1 MSKLS
6 WKGKSTNIV
15 VPVLTAPPLN
25 PSHTPFKAR
34 PLRHYRKSL
43 SSGGSGK
50 LRSMPMDLPGG
61 VTHTNSSNCADI
73 NDGDVYVIK
82 ENIDRVIN
90 CNAACKPIRSGVQD
104 NMTDNKGNVV
114 KYGDARSYMRART
127 MTYEQNTKSN
137 TNPTIFVVTVGPKGD
152 DFDSGSE
159 NQYLIDGRPRP
170 ELELIEGNTY
180 IFSNTRNQA
189 HPFKFSTKEYIYNQS
204 ADSNNYDEQK
214 TNPYETGVTSTN
226 DQTKFVVPYGA
237 PEQLY
242 YICESHENM
251 GGSITIKKC
260 EKKRIFNKP
269 NNSSGS
275 GGGFQTQGAVSSGDR
290 LLRLKLN
297 TIQSNCAYRGDLERY
312 MVKKNTPCL
321 AWRRQGKNSKQ
332 ACA

>member
-15 VPVLTAPPLN
+15 VPVLTAPSLTP
-25 PSHTPFKAR
+25 PDTPFKAR

-61 VTHTNSSNCADI
+61 VTHTNNSNCPDI

-82 ENIDRVIN
+82 ENIDNVFN

-104 NMTDNKGNVV
+104 NMTDNNGKVV
-114 KYGDARSYMRART
+114 KYGDARSYMRAITR
-127 MTYEQNTKSN
+127 TYEQNTKSN
-137 TNPTIFVVTVGPKGD
+137 TPTTTTFDVSVGTKAVP
-152 DFDSGSE
+152 FSGSSKE
-159 NQYLIDGRPRP
+159 YLIDGRPRP

-180 IFSNTRNQA
+180 IFLNTENEE
-189 HPFKFSTKEYIYNQS
+189 HPFNFSTSNDDPGWNSNSNIY
-204 ADSNNYDEQK
+204 SN
-214 TNPYETGVTSTN
+214 GVTVIIDTTEGVPL
-226 DQTKFVVPYGA
+226 QTKFVVPYGA

-242 YICESHENM
+242 YVCGKHYNM
-251 GGSITIKKC
+251 GNSITIKKC
-260 EKKRIFNKP
+260 EKRIFHKS

-312 MVKKNTPCL
+312 TVKKNTRCL

-332 ACA
+332 ACP

>member
-15 VPVLTAPPLN
+15 VPVLTAPSLN
-25 PSHTPFKAR
+25 PPDTPFKAR

-61 VTHTNSSNCADI
+61 VTHTNSSNCPDI
-73 NDGDVYVIK
+73 NGDDVYVIK
-82 ENIDRVIN
+82 ENIDHVIN
-90 CNAACKPIRSGVQD
+90 CNDACKPIRSGVQD
-104 NMTDNKGNVV
+104 NMTDNNGKVV

-137 TNPTIFVVTVGPKGD
+137 TNPTIFVVTVGVKDPY
-152 DFDSGSE
+152 DSGSPNE
-159 NQYLIDGRPRP
+159 YLIDYVGRPR
-170 ELELIEGNTY
+170 LELIEGNTY
-180 IFSNTRNQA
+180 IFSNPGINEGDGA
-189 HPFKFSTKEYIYNQS
+189 NHPFKFSTKKYNDDDDY
-204 ADSNNYDEQK
+204 AEQK
-214 TNPYETGVTSTN
+214 TNLYETGVTSNN

-242 YICESHENM
+242 YICGNHSNM

-260 EKKRIFNKP
+260 EKKRIFHKP

-297 TIQSNCAYRGDLERY
+297 TIQSNSVYRGDLERY

>member
-15 VPVLTAPPLN
+15 VPVLTAPSLN
-25 PSHTPFKAR
+25 PPDTPFKAR

-61 VTHTNSSNCADI
+61 VTHTNSSNCPDI

-90 CNAACKPIRSGVQD
+90 CNDACKPIRSGVQD
-104 NMTDNKGNVV
+104 NMTDNNGKVV

-137 TNPTIFVVTVGPKGD
+137 TNPTIFVVTVGVKDPY
-152 DFDSGSE
+152 DSGSPNE
-159 NQYLIDGRPRP
+159 YLIDYVGRPR
-170 ELELIEGNTY
+170 LELIEGNTY
-180 IFSNTRNQA
+180 IFLNTKNNG
-189 HPFKFSTKEYIYNQS
+189 HPFKFSTQEYIYNQNTN
-204 ADSNNYDEQK
+204 SNNHTDQK
-214 TNPYETGVTSTN
+214 TNLYETGVTSNN

-242 YICESHENM
+242 YVCGSHPNM
-251 GGSITIKKC
+251 GGNITIKKC
-260 EKKRIFNKP
+260 EKKRIFHKP

-275 GGGFQTQGAVSSGDR
+275 GGFQTQGAVSSGDR

-297 TIQSNCAYRGDLERY
+297 TIQSNSVYRGDLERY

>member
-15 VPVLTAPPLN
+15 VPVLTAPSLIP
-25 PSHTPFKAR
+25 PDTPFKAR
-34 PLRHYRKSL
+34 PIRHYRKSL

-61 VTHTNSSNCADI
+61 VTHTNSSNCPDI
-73 NDGDVYVIK
+73 NGGDVYVIK
-82 ENIDRVIN
+82 ENIDHVIN
-90 CNAACKPIRSGVQD
+90 CNDTCKPIRSGVQD
-104 NMTDNKGNVV
+104 NMTDNKGKVV

-137 TNPTIFVVTVGPKGD
+137 TPTTTRFNVGLEPKHDGTP
-152 DFDSGSE
+152 GSDYFI
-159 NQYLIDGRPRP
+159 NGVRKP

-180 IFSNTRNQA
+180 IFLNTENGDSK
-189 HPFKFSTKEYIYNQS
+189 HPFKFSTMDDNSLAYRYS
-204 ADSNNYDEQK
+204 D
-214 TNPYETGVTSTN
+214 GVTLEDS
-226 DQTKFVVPYGA
+226 QTKFVVPYGA
-237 PEQLY
+237 PKLLY
-242 YICESHENM
+242 YVCQNHENM
-251 GGSITIKKC
+251 GGIITIKKC
-260 EKKRIFNKP
+260 EKRIFHKP
-269 NNSSGS
+269 NNSSGI

-297 TIQSNCAYRGDLERY
+297 TIQSNSVYRGDLERY

>member
-34 PLRHYRKSL
+34 PIRHYRKSL
-43 SSGGSGK
+43 SGGGSGK

-61 VTHTNSSNCADI
+61 VTHTNSSNCPDI

-82 ENIDRVIN
+82 ENIDSVIN
-90 CNAACKPIRSGVQD
+90 CNDACKPIRSGVQD
-104 NMTDNKGNVV
+104 NMTDNKGKVV
-114 KYGDARSYMRART
+114 KYGDARSYLRGRC

-137 TNPTIFVVTVGPKGD
+137 TPTTTTFVVSVAQKEAG
-152 DFDSGSE
+152 SG
-159 NQYLIDGRPRP
+159 NDYFIDGVRRPQ
-170 ELELIEGNTY
+170 LELIEGNTY
-180 IFSNTRNQA
+180 IFSNNNINEGTNDYHNHRHEA
-189 HPFKFSTKEYIYNQS
+189 PPTKHPFRFSTK
-204 ADSNNYDEQK
+204 DSNDYAQQIENEYV
-214 TNPYETGVTSTN
+214 TGVTYNN
-226 DQTKFVVPYGA
+226 DQTKFVVPSGA

-242 YICESHENM
+242 YLCTNHPNM
-251 GGSITIKKC
+251 GNSITIKKY
-260 EKKRIFNKP
+260 EKRIFHKP
-269 NNSSGS
+269 NNSS
-275 GGGFQTQGAVSSGDR
+275 GAVSSGDR

>member
-34 PLRHYRKSL
+34 PIRHYRKSL
-43 SSGGSGK
+43 SGGGSGK

-61 VTHTNSSNCADI
+61 VTHTNSSNCPDI

-82 ENIDRVIN
+82 ENIDNVFN

-104 NMTDNKGNVV
+104 NMTDNKGKVV

-137 TNPTIFVVTVGPKGD
+137 TPTTTTFTVTVGTKAVRV
-152 DFDSGSE
+152 SGSPSE
-159 NQYLIDGRPRP
+159 YLIDGRPRP

-180 IFSNTRNQA
+180 IFLNTENED
-189 HPFKFSTKEYIYNQS
+189 HPFQFSTSNDRDWRDYIY
-204 ADSNNYDEQK
+204 SN
-214 TNPYETGVTSTN
+214 GVTVTSEGVSL
-226 DQTKFVVPYGA
+226 QTKFVVPYGA

-242 YICESHENM
+242 YVCGNHHNM
-251 GGSITIKKC
+251 GNSITIKKC
-260 EKKRIFNKP
+260 EKRIFHKS
-269 NNSSGS
+269 NNSSGI
-275 GGGFQTQGAVSSGDR
+275 GGGFKTQGAVSSGDR

>member
-15 VPVLTAPPLN
+15 VPVLTAPSLTP
-25 PSHTPFKAR
+25 PDTPFKAR
-34 PLRHYRKSL
+34 PIRHYRKSL

-61 VTHTNSSNCADI
+61 VTHTNSINCPDI

-82 ENIDRVIN
+82 ENIDNVFN

-104 NMTDNKGNVV
+104 NMTDNKGKVV

-137 TNPTIFVVTVGPKGD
+137 TPTTTRFRVTVGTKEVYL
-152 DFDSGSE
+152 SGSFSE
-159 NQYLIDGRPRP
+159 YLIGGRPRP
-170 ELELIEGNTY
+170 DLELIEGNTY
-180 IFSNTRNQA
+180 IFLNTQNNG
-189 HPFKFSTKEYIYNQS
+189 HPFKFSTQEYIYEEDQ
-204 ADSNNYDEQK
+204 DSNNHTAQK
-214 TNPYETGVTSTN
+214 NNLYETGV
-226 DQTKFVVPYGA
+226 DIDDLKTKFVVPYGA
-237 PEQLY
+237 PKQLY
-242 YICESHENM
+242 YLCGAHPNM
-251 GGSITIKKC
+251 GASITIKKC
-260 EKKRIFNKP
+260 EKRIFHKP
-269 NNSSGS
+269 NNSSGI
-275 GGGFQTQGAVSSGDR
+275 GDGFQTQGAVSSGDR

-312 MVKKNTPCL
+312 TVKKNTPCL

>member
-15 VPVLTAPPLN
+15 VPVLTAPSLTP
-25 PSHTPFKAR
+25 PDTPFKAR

-43 SSGGSGK
+43 SGGGSGK

-61 VTHTNSSNCADI
+61 VTHTNSSNCPDI

-82 ENIDRVIN
+82 ENIDNVFN

-104 NMTDNKGNVV
+104 NMTDNNGKVV

-180 IFSNTRNQA
+180 IFSNTENA
-189 HPFKFSTKEYIYNQS
+189 DHPFRFSTKESDNSVNYRY
-204 ADSNNYDEQK
+204 SN
-214 TNPYETGVTSTN
+214 GVTSTN

-242 YICESHENM
+242 YVCTNHDNM

>member
-34 PLRHYRKSL
+34 PIRHYRKSL
-43 SSGGSGK
+43 SGGGSGK

-61 VTHTNSSNCADI
+61 VTHTNSSNCPDI

-82 ENIDRVIN
+82 ENIDNVFN

-104 NMTDNKGNVV
+104 NMTDNKGKVV

-137 TNPTIFVVTVGPKGD
+137 TPTTTTFTVTFAEKQFGVVGN
-152 DFDSGSE
+152 E
-159 NQYLIDGRPRP
+159 YLIDGVRRPQ
-170 ELELIEGNTY
+170 LELIEGNTY
-180 IFSNTRNQA
+180 IFSNPGFNVGGTPK
-189 HPFKFSTKEYIYNQS
+189 HPFRFSTK
-204 ADSNNYDEQK
+204 DSNSTHTEQ
-214 TNPYETGVTSTN
+214 TENLYVIGVTSTI

-242 YICESHENM
+242 YLCTNHNKM

-260 EKKRIFNKP
+260 EKRIFHKP

-275 GGGFQTQGAVSSGDR
+275 GDGFQTQGAVSSGDR

-297 TIQSNCAYRGDLERY
+297 TIQSNSVYRGDLERY

>member
-15 VPVLTAPPLN
+15 VPVLTAPSLTP
-25 PSHTPFKAR
+25 PDTPFKAR
-34 PLRHYRKSL
+34 PIRHYRKSL

-61 VTHTNSSNCADI
+61 VTHTNSSNCPDI
-73 NDGDVYVIK
+73 NGGDVYVIK

-90 CNAACKPIRSGVQD
+90 CNDTCKPIRSGVQD
-104 NMTDNKGNVV
+104 NMTDNKGKVV

-137 TNPTIFVVTVGPKGD
+137 TPTTTRFDVTVEENEQD
-152 DFDSGSE
+152 D
-159 NQYLIDGRPRP
+159 DGKDYFINGVRKA

-180 IFSNTRNQA
+180 IFLNNDNDSYDSTT
-189 HPFKFSTKEYIYNQS
+189 HPFRFSKSDDNSDLYT
-204 ADSNNYDEQK
+204 D
-214 TNPYETGVTSTN
+214 GVTFDN
-226 DQTKFVVPYGA
+226 AQTKFVVPYGA
-237 PEQLY
+237 PDQLY
-242 YICESHENM
+242 YVCKNHNNM
-251 GGSITIKKC
+251 GARITIKKC
-260 EKKRIFNKP
+260 EKRIFHKP
-269 NNSSGS
+269 NNSSGIA
-275 GGGFQTQGAVSSGDR
+275 GGFQTQGAVSSGDR

-297 TIQSNCAYRGDLERY
+297 TIQSNSVYRGDLERY

>member
-15 VPVLTAPPLN
+15 VPVLTAPSLTPAD
-25 PSHTPFKAR
+25 TPFKAR
-34 PLRHYRKSL
+34 PIRHYRKSL

-61 VTHTNSSNCADI
+61 VTHTNSSNCPDI

-82 ENIDRVIN
+82 ENIDNVFN

-104 NMTDNKGNVV
+104 NMTDNKGKVV

-137 TNPTIFVVTVGPKGD
+137 TPTTTTFKVKVI
-152 DFDSGSE
+152 SGKF
-159 NQYLIDGRPRP
+159 YIDNVQQQS
-170 ELELIEGNTY
+170 LELIEGNTY
-180 IFSNTRNQA
+180 IFSNPDINEGDHPN
-189 HPFKFSTKEYIYNQS
+189 HPFRFSTE
-204 ADSNNYDEQK
+204 SNNDDSYRYS
-214 TNPYETGVTSTN
+214 NGVTSTK
-226 DQTKFVVPYGA
+226 DQTIFVVPYGA

-242 YICESHENM
+242 YVCINHDNM
-251 GGSITIKKC
+251 GNSITIKKC
-260 EKKRIFNKP
+260 EKRIFHKP

-275 GGGFQTQGAVSSGDR
+275 GGFQTQGAVSSGDR

-297 TIQSNCAYRGDLERY
+297 TIQSNSVYRGDLERY

>member
-1 MSKLS
+1 MTKSS

-15 VPVLTAPPLN
+15 VSVLTAPSLTPAD
-25 PSHTPFKAR
+25 TPFKAR
-34 PLRHYRKSL
+34 PIRHYRKSL

-73 NDGDVYVIK
+73 NGGDVYVIK
-82 ENIDRVIN
+82 ENIDHVFN
-90 CNAACKPIRSGVQD
+90 CNDACKPIRSGVQD
-104 NMTDNKGNVV
+104 NMTDNKGKVV

-137 TNPTIFVVTVGPKGD
+137 TPTTTTFDVTIGTKGQY
-152 DFDSGSE
+152 DSGSTE
-159 NQYLIDGRPRP
+159 QYLIDGRPRP
-170 ELELIEGNTY
+170 DLELIEGNTY
-180 IFSNTRNQA
+180 IFLNSDNA
-189 HPFKFSTKEYIYNQS
+189 IHPFKFST
-204 ADSNNYDEQK
+204 SNVNSDLYS
-214 TNPYETGVTSTN
+214 NGVTVTT
-226 DQTKFVVPYGA
+226 DVAPLQTKFVVPYGA

-242 YICESHENM
+242 YVCGIHHNM
-251 GGSITIKKC
+251 GASITIKKC
-260 EKKRIFNKP
+260 EKRIFHKP

-275 GGGFQTQGAVSSGDR
+275 GGFQTQGAVSSGDR

-312 MVKKNTPCL
+312 TVKKNTPCL

>member
-15 VPVLTAPPLN
+15 VPVLTAPSLTP
-25 PSHTPFKAR
+25 PDTPFKAR
-34 PLRHYRKSL
+34 PIRHYRKSL

-61 VTHTNSSNCADI
+61 VTHTNSSNCPDI
-73 NDGDVYVIK
+73 NGGDVYVIK

-104 NMTDNKGNVV
+104 NMTDNKGKVV

-137 TNPTIFVVTVGPKGD
+137 TPTTTKFTVTVGSKAVH
-152 DFDSGSE
+152 DSGSFD
-159 NQYLIDGRPRP
+159 QYLIDGRPRP

-180 IFSNTRNQA
+180 IFLNTNNVT
-189 HPFKFSTKEYIYNQS
+189 HPFKFSTSNDDPGWKSNIY
-204 ADSNNYDEQK
+204 SN
-214 TNPYETGVTSTN
+214 GVTVVPL
-226 DQTKFVVPYGA
+226 QTKFVVPYGA
-237 PEQLY
+237 PKQLY
-242 YICESHENM
+242 YVCGVHNNM
-251 GGSITIKKC
+251 GASITIKKC
-260 EKKRIFNKP
+260 EKRIFHKP
-269 NNSSGS
+269 NNSSGI

-297 TIQSNCAYRGDLERY
+297 TIQSNSVYRGDLERY

>member
-15 VPVLTAPPLN
+15 VPVLTAPSLIP
-25 PSHTPFKAR
+25 PDTPFKAR
-34 PLRHYRKSL
+34 PIRHYRKSL

-61 VTHTNSSNCADI
+61 VTHTNSSNCPDI
-73 NDGDVYVIK
+73 NGGDVYVIK
-82 ENIDRVIN
+82 ENIDHVIN
-90 CNAACKPIRSGVQD
+90 CNDTCKPIRSGVQD
-104 NMTDNKGNVV
+104 NMTDNKGKVV

-137 TNPTIFVVTVGPKGD
+137 TPTTTRFNVSVALKHGGD
-152 DFDSGSE
+152 GNDYFINGV
-159 NQYLIDGRPRP
+159 RKA

-180 IFSNTRNQA
+180 IFLNTENKG
-189 HPFKFSTKEYIYNQS
+189 HPFIFSTEEYIYEESTHSYNAQK
-204 ADSNNYDEQK
+204 NNL
-214 TNPYETGVTSTN
+214 YETGVTV
-226 DQTKFVVPYGA
+226 DVVQTKFVVPYGA

-242 YICESHENM
+242 YVCGEHSNM
-251 GGSITIKKC
+251 GASITIKKC
-260 EKKRIFNKP
+260 EKRIFHKP

-275 GGGFQTQGAVSSGDR
+275 GGFQTQGAVSSGDR

-297 TIQSNCAYRGDLERY
+297 TIQSNSVYRGDLERY

>member
-6 WKGKSTNIV
+6 WKGKSTHIV
-15 VPVLTAPPLN
+15 VPVLTAPSLTP
-25 PSHTPFKAR
+25 PDTPFKAR

-43 SSGGSGK
+43 SGGGSGK

-61 VTHTNSSNCADI
+61 VTHTNSSNCPDI

-82 ENIDRVIN
+82 ENIDNVFN

-104 NMTDNKGNVV
+104 NMTDNNGKVV

-180 IFSNTRNQA
+180 IFSNTENA
-189 HPFKFSTKEYIYNQS
+189 DHPFRFSTKESDNSVNYRY
-204 ADSNNYDEQK
+204 SN
-214 TNPYETGVTSTN
+214 GVTSTN

-242 YICESHENM
+242 YVCTNHDNM

>member
-15 VPVLTAPPLN
+15 VPVLTAPSLN
-25 PSHTPFKAR
+25 PPDTPFKAR

-61 VTHTNSSNCADI
+61 VTHTNSSNCPDI
-73 NDGDVYVIK
+73 NGDDVYVIK

-90 CNAACKPIRSGVQD
+90 CNDACKPIRSGVQD
-104 NMTDNKGNVV
+104 NMTDNEGKVV

-137 TNPTIFVVTVGPKGD
+137 TPTTTRFNVSVGSKAVH
-152 DFDSGSE
+152 DSGSFD
-159 NQYLIDGRPRP
+159 QYLIDGRPRP

-180 IFSNTRNQA
+180 IFLNTNNVA
-189 HPFKFSTKEYIYNQS
+189 HPFRFSTTDNKSVDYRYR
-204 ADSNNYDEQK
+204 D
-214 TNPYETGVTSTN
+214 GVTFDDS
-226 DQTKFVVPYGA
+226 QTKFVVPYGG
-237 PEQLY
+237 PEKLY
-242 YICESHENM
+242 YVCKNHDNM
-251 GGSITIKKC
+251 GASITIKKC
-260 EKKRIFNKP
+260 EKRIFHKP
-269 NNSSGS
+269 NNSSGI

-297 TIQSNCAYRGDLERY
+297 TIQSNSVYRGDLERY

>member
-15 VPVLTAPPLN
+15 VPVLTAPSLTP
-25 PSHTPFKAR
+25 PDTPFKAR

-61 VTHTNSSNCADI
+61 VTHTNSSNCPDI

-82 ENIDRVIN
+82 ENIDNVFN

-104 NMTDNKGNVV
+104 NMTDNNGKVV

-180 IFSNTRNQA
+180 IFSNTENA
-189 HPFKFSTKEYIYNQS
+189 DHPFRFSTKESDNSVNYRY
-204 ADSNNYDEQK
+204 SN
-214 TNPYETGVTSTN
+214 GVTSTN

-242 YICESHENM
+242 YVCTNHDNM

>member
-1 MSKLS
+1 MPKSS

-15 VPVLTAPPLN
+15 VPVLTAPSLTP
-25 PSHTPFKAR
+25 PDTPFKAR

-61 VTHTNSSNCADI
+61 VTHTNSSNCPDI
-73 NDGDVYVIK
+73 NGGDVYVIK
-82 ENIDRVIN
+82 ENIDNVFN

-104 NMTDNKGNVV
+104 NMTDNKGKVV

-137 TNPTIFVVTVGPKGD
+137 TPTTTTFVVSFAEKQGGGGGND
-152 DFDSGSE
+152 YF
-159 NQYLIDGRPRP
+159 IDGVRRPP
-170 ELELIEGNTY
+170 LELIEGNTY
-180 IFSNTRNQA
+180 IFSNHGINDGGNQN
-189 HPFKFSTKEYIYNQS
+189 HPFRFSTK
-204 ADSNNYDEQK
+204 DSNDYDQQIDNE
-214 TNPYETGVTSTN
+214 YVTGVTYNN
-226 DQTKFVVPYGA
+226 DQTKFVVPSGA

-242 YICESHENM
+242 YLCTNHNNM

-260 EKKRIFNKP
+260 EKRIFHKP

-275 GGGFQTQGAVSSGDR
+275 DGFQTQGAVSSGDR

-312 MVKKNTPCL
+312 TVKKNTPCL
-321 AWRRQGKNSKQ
+321 AWRRHGKNSKQ